1 MRLACSTFPYQGL
14 PLTGALQRMHE
25 LGFRFADVVLNADPR
40 WGHIQPDQVLHDP
53 LPVLEQLEEA
63 EGRSGVKVAAFNLA
77 FEAGSLSERGQFEA
91 CCKLARR
98 LQVLVVNVV
107 AGTGDE
113 LVEYRRLRDFHA
125 VAKDCGVT
133 ICVETFQPSLF
144 QEPTMAAELAD
155 GLRGVRLTLDTGHLL
170 AQGYGVASWGPLY
183 RHVGHVHLWAAVRV
197 PDQAEALT
205 GDRGLDIP
213 GVLAGLAGA
222 GYDGTLTIEYIGTPG
237 REGLRFDPESE
248 IRALRDRLIAARPEL
263 KAVDPA

>member
-14 PLTGALQRMHE
+14 PLTGALRRMHE

-63 EGRSGVKVAAFNLA
+63 EGRSGVKIAAFNLA

-98 LQVLVVNVV
+98 LRVPVVNVV
-107 AGTGDE
+107 AGNGDE

-125 VAKDCGVT
+125 LARDCEVT
-133 ICVETFQPSLF
+133 LCVETFVPSIF
-144 QEPTMAAELAD
+144 QEPKMAAELAD

-170 AQGYGVASWGPLY
+170 SQGYGVASWQPLY
-183 RHVGHVHLWAAVRV
+183 HHVGHVHLWAAVR
-197 PDQAEALT
+197 PPAHAENLP
-205 GDRGLDIP
+205 GDRGLEVP
-213 GVLAGLAGA
+213 ALLAELAQV
-222 GYDGTLTIEYIGTPG
+222 GYAGTLTIEYIGTVG
-237 REGLRFDPESE
+237 REGVRFDPEEE
-248 IRALRDRLIAARPEL
+248 IRALRDRLIVARPEL

>member
-14 PLTGALQRMHE
+14 PLTGALRRMHE

-63 EGRSGVKVAAFNLA
+63 EVRSGVKIAAFNLA

-98 LQVLVVNVV
+98 LRVPVVNVV

-125 VAKDCGVT
+125 LAKDCGAAL
-133 ICVETFQPSLF
+133 CVETFVPSLF

-155 GLRGVRLTLDTGHLL
+155 GLRGVLLTLDSGHLL
-170 AQGYGVASWGPLY
+170 AQGHGMASWGPLY
-183 RHVGHVHLWAAVRV
+183 RHVGHVHLWAAMRARH
-197 PDQAEALT
+197 QAENLP

-213 GVLAGLAGA
+213 VLLAELVKV
-222 GYDGTLTIEYIGTPG
+222 GYVGTLTIEYIGTAG
-237 REGLRFDPESE
+237 REGLRFDPEEE
-248 IRALRDRLIAARPEL
+248 IRKLRDRLIAERPEL